1 MKTYTITFSF
11 EAKLDMAKLNHYISY
26 DLNAPEIAAR
36 YMDGLRNAMKR
47 LASYAGSIAVSQNA
61 YIQYLCG
68 QGARRI
74 NYKKRMAILYMIY
87 DDDFVYIKRVIPGS
101 LIR

>member
-1 MKTYTITFSF
+1 MKTYTIAFST
-11 EAKLDMAKLNHYISY
+11 ESKLDIAKLHHYISHG
-26 DLNAPEIAAR
+26 LHAPETAAR
-36 YMDGLRNAMKR
+36 YIDGLRNAIQR

-61 YIQYLCG
+61 DIQYLCG

>member
-26 DLNAPEIAAR
+26 GLNSPETAAR
-36 YMDGLRNAMKR
+36 YMDELRNAIQR
-47 LASYAGSIAVSQNA
+47 LAFYADSIAISQSA
-61 YIQYLCG
+61 YIQFLCG
-68 QGARRI
+68 EDTRRV
-74 NYKKRMAILYMIY
+74 NYKKMAILYVIRR
-87 DDDFVYIKRVIPGS
+87 DFVYVKRVLPGS